1 MNDVEAA
8 KIIIGCLDLTSLES
22 KDTEAKIERL
32 CEKAKANKVA
42 AVCTHA
48 KFIPLTKN
56 LLKNSDVKIATV
68 VNFPEGKADFQKT
81 KAEIKKVLKLG
92 AEEIDAVF
100 PYKEFLKG
108 NLEPC
113 ETFFKMVT
121 DECKKTTS
129 KIILETGELK
139 KASLIY
145 EASQLCIKHGVGF
158 IKTSTTKTPVA
169 ATPEAA
175 NAILETI
182 ASSKAHTGFKAS
194 GSIKTIDDA
203 KKYLTLAQA
212 IMGTKWVKP
221 QNFRIGASALLDNLL
236 QVIERGY

>member
-32 CEKAKANKVA
+32 CEKAKANNVA
-42 AVCTHA
+42 AVCTHI
-48 KFIPLTKN
+48 KFIHLAQKC
-56 LLKNSDVKIATV
+56 LKNTDVKIATV
-68 VNFPEGKADFQKT
+68 VNFPEGKTDFKKT
-81 KAEIKKVLKLG
+81 KEEIKEALKSG

-108 NLEPC
+108 NTQIC
-113 ETFFKMVT
+113 EDFLKMLT
-121 DECKKTTS
+121 DECKKATT
-129 KIILETGELK
+129 KVVLETGELQ

-145 EASQLCIKHGVGF
+145 EASKLCINAGVGF
-158 IKTSTTKTPVA
+158 IKTSTTRSPVA

-175 NAILETI
+175 NAILETL
-182 ASSKAHTGFKAS
+182 ASLKSHTGFKAS
-194 GSIKTIDDA
+194 GGIKTIEDA
-203 KKYLTLAQA
+203 KKYVTLAQL
-212 IMGTKWVKP
+212 IMGTKWIKP

-236 QVIERGY
+236 QIIERGY